1 MDHGNHWLHALENE
15 GRGDKMRE
23 WEEEA
28 RGGEGEGKRE
38 ERVGRKGVRG
48 GEEGGKRRGGK
59 RQEVREGGGK
69 GREKGVGEEETGE
82 WRKMED
88 ERSTK
93 R

>member
-1 MDHGNHWLHALENE
+1 
-15 GRGDKMRE
+15 MRE

-88 ERSTK
+88 EEHKEVRRAQKEREHMTQIPSQML
-93 R
+93 